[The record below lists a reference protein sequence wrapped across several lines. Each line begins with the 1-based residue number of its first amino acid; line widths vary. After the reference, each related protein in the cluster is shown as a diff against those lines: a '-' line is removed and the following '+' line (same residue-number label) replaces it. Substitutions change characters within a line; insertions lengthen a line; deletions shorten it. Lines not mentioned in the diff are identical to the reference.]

1 MGSHSGSQASSYSEV
16 SLFEI
21 FAKLSTGLLAHLN
34 ISCKGLLLSAHGVVG
49 IRKYG
54 VGLSGYAGRAGKC
67 AVVKRHRLR
76 TYLMKEQQLYT
87 IAQACSKLAISKAS
101 LYRLIKNGEIPCIKI
116 GSSSRISEQAL
127 ERFVSARTQAV
138 YDAWK

>member
-1 MGSHSGSQASSYSEV
+1 
-16 SLFEI
+16 
-21 FAKLSTGLLAHLN
+21 
-34 ISCKGLLLSAHGVVG
+34 
-49 IRKYG
+49 
-54 VGLSGYAGRAGKC
+54 
-67 AVVKRHRLR
+67 
-76 TYLMKEQQLYT
+76 MKDQQLYT

-101 LYRLIKNGEIPCIKI
+101 LYRLIKNGEITCIKI

>member
-1 MGSHSGSQASSYSEV
+1 MGSHLGSQAHISPLVKFRILSSC
-16 SLFEI
+16 
-21 FAKLSTGLLAHLN
+21 LLVHLH
-34 ISCKGLLLSAHGVVG
+34 ISCKGLLLSAHRVVSV
-49 IRKYG
+49 RFYG
-54 VGLSGYAGRAGKC
+54 FRLSGYAGRAGKC

-76 TYLMKEQQLYT
+76 KHLMKENQLYT

-116 GSSSRISEQAL
+116 GKSSRISEQAL

-138 YDAWK
+138 YDAWS